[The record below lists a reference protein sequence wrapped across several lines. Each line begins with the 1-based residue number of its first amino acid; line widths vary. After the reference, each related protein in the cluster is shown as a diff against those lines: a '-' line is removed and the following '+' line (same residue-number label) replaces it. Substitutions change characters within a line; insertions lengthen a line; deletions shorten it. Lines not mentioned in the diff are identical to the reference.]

1 METGLKYKVI
11 KNKKQYFNYCKSLE
25 ALLVAKSNT
34 VNDKDEIAL
43 LTLLIE
49 IWDTAHDTFKK
60 LEPVELIKALMVE
73 HGLRSKEMIKIMGV
87 SKGMV
92 SQILNRRKGLSK
104 AVIRDLA
111 AYFKMDQAAFN
122 RPYKLVAEVNK
133 KYRYANLMN
142 TRKDLTSKRTSVA

>member
-1 METGLKYKVI
+1 MGTELKYKVI
-11 KNKKQYFNYCKSLE
+11 RSKKQYFGYCRSLE
-25 ALLVAKSNT
+25 ALLAA
-34 VNDKDEIAL
+34 DKVGASGKEEIAL

-49 IWDTAHDTFKK
+49 TWDAAHDTFNE
-60 LEPVELIKALMVE
+60 LEPVELIKALMTE
-73 HGLRSKEMIKIMGV
+73 NGLKSKDMINIMGV

-111 AYFKMDQAAFN
+111 THFKMDQAAFN
-122 RPYKLVAEVNK
+122 RSYQLVAEVNK

-142 TRKDLTSKRTSVA
+142 TRKKIGTERTKVA